1 MRPRVF
7 ECPRAHPGTKIPS
20 SCRLLFSPLVVQ
32 PMDGSARPVRARVAN
47 KPARFLDDAADDE
60 PPPKRAKEG
69 GNSEVRSPRDSG
81 RDPTSTL
88 RQFLRACRGC
98 ASGANSNC
106 GARPD
111 VRGFGS
117 PPPRRLHGAT
127 RSRSRYISRGNDGM
141 LATFLSCTHRTEQP
155 LSPLF
160 RGV

>member
-7 ECPRAHPGTKIPS
+7 ECPRAHPGAKIPS
-20 SCRLLFSPLVVQ
+20 SCRLLFSPLVGQ
-32 PMDGSARPVRARVAN
+32 PMDGSARAVRARVAN

-88 RQFLRACRGC
+88 RQISSRLSRLRVWGKILNR
-98 ASGANSNC
+98 

-127 RSRSRYISRGNDGM
+127 RS
-141 LATFLSCTHRTEQP
+141 LAIYLARE
-155 LSPLF
+155 
-160 RGV
+160 